1 MSMLVV
7 ASVAVLLL
15 VAELL
20 ARSAGLH
27 TPVLYQ
33 RTSYGYR
40 VAPDQSLDRF
50 WRAVAYNAQGL
61 RSAPLAAPMEG
72 EVRVLCL
79 GDSITNGGTLT
90 DQADTY
96 PHLLQGELSSALAA
110 VRVLN
115 ASAPGWA
122 LGNELGWLRENGTF
136 KASVV
141 VLEVA
146 THDLFQPP
154 AGSDL
159 VGRHPSFP
167 DRAPRFALSEL
178 MFRYLLPWIG
188 IGLAR
193 VDPGA
198 AGLAPTEAAMERALA
213 ALEGLVRESRARDAV
228 PVVMFVEQPPPLEH
242 QDPLTREAKMRMREL
257 LGRERVT
264 LVETAPQVEREGG
277 PALFRD
283 GLHPNAAGNAVLAKA
298 VAPAVGGA
306 LRRALAQALSESRGA
321 VSSLN

>member
-1 MSMLVV
+1 MSLQSSGDSVACSAHSRPRMHMWKMRMLVV

-27 TPVLYQ
+27 TPVPYQ

-40 VAPDQSLDRF
+40 VVPDQSLDRF
-50 WRAVAYNAQGL
+50 GRSVDYNAQGL
-61 RSAPLAAPMEG
+61 RSAPLPVAEAQG
-72 EVRVLCL
+72 ELRVLCL

-96 PHLLQGELSSALAA
+96 PNRLEGELSSALAA

-115 ASAPGWA
+115 ASAGGWA

-154 AGSDL
+154 AASDL

-178 MFRYLLPWIG
+178 LFRYLLPWIG
-188 IGLAR
+188 IGLPR

-198 AGLAPTEAAMERALA
+198 AGLAPTEATMERALA
-213 ALEGLVRESRARDAV
+213 ALQDLVSESRARGAV

-242 QDPLTREAKMRMREL
+242 QDPLTREAKLRMREL
-257 LGRERVT
+257 LRRERVT
-264 LVETAPQVEREGG
+264 LVETALLVEREGG
-277 PALFRD
+277 PALVRD
-283 GLHPNAAGNAVLAKA
+283 GLHPNAA
-298 VAPAVGGA
+298 
-306 LRRALAQALSESRGA
+306 
-321 VSSLN
+321 